1 MTDAELSEIA
11 RAVTTRLKQVSDAVK
26 GAAIF
31 KRTISN
37 LASLVQSVAEL
48 RG

>member
-1 MTDAELSEIA
+1 MTDAELCEIA

-26 GAAIF
+26 GAAII
-31 KRTISN
+31 KRTVSN
-37 LASLVQSVAEL
+37 LASLVQGVTEL